1 MNYIVAE
8 KFSDKNKVTYAPT
21 EAKWV
26 LMDGFGGLV
35 FNYFGETGH
44 SIKVPLSVGV
54 IEKALNRGANI
65 FEITKVDKDGAPT
78 DFVKLTLHY
87 IEETDP
93 DTGKVKK
100 TIDPDK
106 TKCNFNKDNG
116 GIKVENTYIVPDIE
130 AIVEKIF
137 EDEAK
142 KRLDDAQEHFKKLIE
157 QSQNIVIEKKYADE
171 YEEVYEKTKARIK
184 ERIDKAAKEESSAT
198 QTTVPKAKTESI
210 SISPVVDNYPN
221 KEKKEDTT
229 NTGSSTTTT
238 TPKAA
243 APAATKATAATSNT
257 QATNKTTN
265 NKTTSSTSK

>member
-35 FNYFGETGH
+35 LNYFGETGH

-78 DFVKLTLHY
+78 DFVKLTLEY
-87 IEETDP
+87 KIEKDP
-93 DTGKVKK
+93 DTGKVTK
-100 TIDPDK
+100 TIDPEK
-106 TKCNFNKDNG
+106 SNFNKNNG

-130 AIVEKIF
+130 AIIEKIF
-137 EDEAK
+137 EDEAQ
-142 KRLDDAQEHFKKLIE
+142 KRLDDAKEHFKKLIE

-171 YEEVYEKTKARIK
+171 YEEVLEKTKKRIK

-198 QTTVPKAKTESI
+198 QTSGSKAKTESI
-210 SISPVVDNYPN
+210 SISPAVDNYPN
-221 KEKKEDTT
+221 KEKKEAATKT
-229 NTGSSTTTT
+229 VQ
-238 TPKAA
+238 KA
-243 APAATKATAATSNT
+243 APAVTKATTTASNT
-257 QATNKTTN
+257 QAENKTTN
-265 NKTTSSTSK
+265 NKTTSSTNK

>member
-35 FNYFGETGH
+35 LNYFGETGH

-78 DFVKLTLHY
+78 DFVKLTLEY
-87 IEETDP
+87 KVEKDP
-93 DTGKVKK
+93 ETGKVKK
-100 TIDPDK
+100 TIDPEK
-106 TKCNFNKDNG
+106 SNFNKDNG

-137 EDEAK
+137 EDEAQ
-142 KRLDDAQEHFKKLIE
+142 KRLDDAKEHFKKLIE

-171 YEEVYEKTKARIK
+171 YEEVLEKTKKRIK
-184 ERIDKAAKEESSAT
+184 ERIDKAAKEESSTT
-198 QTTVPKAKTESI
+198 QTSVSKAKTESI

-221 KEKKEDTT
+221 KEKKEDTSKT
-229 NTGSSTTTT
+229 VQ
-238 TPKAA
+238 KA
-243 APAATKATAATSNT
+243 APAVTKATATASNT
-257 QATNKTTN
+257 QAENKATN
-265 NKTTSSTSK
+265 NKTTSSTNK

>member
-78 DFVKLTLHY
+78 DFVKLTLEY
-87 IEETDP
+87 KVEKDP
-93 DTGKVKK
+93 ETGKVTK

-106 TKCNFNKDNG
+106 SNFNKDNG

-142 KRLDDAQEHFKKLIE
+142 KRLDDAKEHFKKLIE

-171 YEEVYEKTKARIK
+171 YEEVLEKTKKRIK

-198 QTTVPKAKTESI
+198 QTTVSKAKTESI
-210 SISPVVDNYPN
+210 SISPAVDNYPN
-221 KEKKEDTT
+221 KEKKEDTAKA
-229 NTGSSTTTT
+229 GSSTTTT
-238 TPKAA
+238 TQ
-243 APAATKATAATSNT
+243 KATAATSNT
-257 QATNKTTN
+257 QATNKSTN
-265 NKTTSSTSK
+265 NKTTSSTNK

>member
-35 FNYFGETGH
+35 LNYFGETGH
-44 SIKVPLSVGV
+44 SIKIPLSVGV

-78 DFVKLTLHY
+78 DFVKLTLEY
-87 IEETDP
+87 KVEKDP
-93 DTGKVKK
+93 DTGKVTK
-100 TIDPDK
+100 TIDPEK
-106 TKCNFNKDNG
+106 SNFNKNNG

-130 AIVEKIF
+130 AIIEKIF
-137 EDEAK
+137 EDEAQ
-142 KRLDDAQEHFKKLIE
+142 KRLDDAKEHFKKLIE

-171 YEEVYEKTKARIK
+171 YEEVLEKTKKRIK

-198 QTTVPKAKTESI
+198 QTSGSKAKTESI
-210 SISPVVDNYPN
+210 SISPAVDNYPN
-221 KEKKEDTT
+221 KEKKEAATKT
-229 NTGSSTTTT
+229 VQ
-238 TPKAA
+238 KA
-243 APAATKATAATSNT
+243 APAVTKATATASNT
-257 QATNKTTN
+257 QATDKVTN
-265 NKTTSSTSK
+265 NKTTSSTNK

>member
-35 FNYFGETGH
+35 LNYFGETGH

-78 DFVKLTLHY
+78 DFVKLTLEY
-87 IEETDP
+87 KIEKDP
-93 DTGKVKK
+93 DTGKVTK

-106 TKCNFNKDNG
+106 SNFNKDNG

-130 AIVEKIF
+130 AIIEKIF
-137 EDEAK
+137 EDEAQ
-142 KRLDDAQEHFKKLIE
+142 KRLDDAKEHFKKLIE

-171 YEEVYEKTKARIK
+171 YEEVLEKTKKRIK

-198 QTTVPKAKTESI
+198 QTSGSKAKTESI
-210 SISPVVDNYPN
+210 SISPAVDNYPN
-221 KEKKEDTT
+221 KEKKEAATKT
-229 NTGSSTTTT
+229 VQ
-238 TPKAA
+238 KA
-243 APAATKATAATSNT
+243 APAVTKATATASNT
-257 QATNKTTN
+257 QAENKTTN
-265 NKTTSSTSK
+265 NKTTSSTNK

>member
-8 KFSDKNKVTYAPT
+8 KFSDKNKVTYAAT

-35 FNYFGETGH
+35 LNYFGETGH

-78 DFVKLTLHY
+78 DFVKLTLEY
-87 IEETDP
+87 KVEKDP
-93 DTGKVKK
+93 ETGKVKK
-100 TIDPDK
+100 TIDPEK
-106 TKCNFNKDNG
+106 SNFNKDNG

-130 AIVEKIF
+130 AIIEKIF
-137 EDEAK
+137 EDEDK
-142 KRLDDAQEHFKKLIE
+142 KRLEDAQKHFKKLIE

-171 YEEVYEKTKARIK
+171 YEEVLEKTKKRIK

-198 QTTVPKAKTESI
+198 QTSGSKAKTESI
-210 SISPVVDNYPN
+210 SISPAVDNYPN
-221 KEKKEDTT
+221 KEKKEAATKT
-229 NTGSSTTTT
+229 VQ
-238 TPKAA
+238 KAA
-243 APAATKATAATSNT
+243 SAVTKATATASNT
-257 QATNKTTN
+257 QAENKATN
-265 NKTTSSTSK
+265 NKTTSSTNK

>member
-8 KFSDKNKVTYAPT
+8 KFSDKNKVTYAAT

-35 FNYFGETGH
+35 LNYFGETGH

-78 DFVKLTLHY
+78 DFVKLTLEY
-87 IEETDP
+87 KVEKDP
-93 DTGKVKK
+93 ETGKVKK
-100 TIDPDK
+100 TIDPEK
-106 TKCNFNKDNG
+106 SNFNKDNG

-130 AIVEKIF
+130 AIIEKIF
-137 EDEAK
+137 EDEAQ
-142 KRLDDAQEHFKKLIE
+142 KRLDDAKEHFKKLIE

-171 YEEVYEKTKARIK
+171 YEEVLEKTKKRIK
-184 ERIDKAAKEESSAT
+184 ERIDKAAKEESSTT
-198 QTTVPKAKTESI
+198 QTSGSKAKTESI

-229 NTGSSTTTT
+229 KTVQ
-238 TPKAA
+238 KA
-243 APAATKATAATSNT
+243 APAVTKATATASNT
-257 QATNKTTN
+257 QAENKTTN
-265 NKTTSSTSK
+265 NKTTSSTNK

>member
-35 FNYFGETGH
+35 LNYFGETGH

-78 DFVKLTLHY
+78 DFVKLTLEY
-87 IEETDP
+87 KVEKDP
-93 DTGKVKK
+93 DTGKVTK
-100 TIDPDK
+100 TIDPEK
-106 TKCNFNKDNG
+106 SNFNKNNG

-130 AIVEKIF
+130 AIIEKIF
-137 EDEAK
+137 EDEAQ
-142 KRLDDAQEHFKKLIE
+142 KRLDDAKEHFKKLIE

-171 YEEVYEKTKARIK
+171 YEEVLEKTKKRIK
-184 ERIDKAAKEESSAT
+184 ERIDKAAKEESSTT
-198 QTTVPKAKTESI
+198 QTSGSKAKTESI
-210 SISPVVDNYPN
+210 SISPAVDNYPN
-221 KEKKEDTT
+221 KEKKEAATKT
-229 NTGSSTTTT
+229 VQ
-238 TPKAA
+238 KA
-243 APAATKATAATSNT
+243 APAVTKATATASNT
-257 QATNKTTN
+257 QAENKATN
-265 NKTTSSTSK
+265 NKTTSSTNK

>member
-35 FNYFGETGH
+35 LNYFGETGH

-54 IEKALNRGANI
+54 IEKALSRGANI

-78 DFVKLTLHY
+78 DFVKLTLEY
-87 IEETDP
+87 KIEKDP
-93 DTGKVKK
+93 DTGKVTK

-106 TKCNFNKDNG
+106 SNFNKNNG

-130 AIVEKIF
+130 AIIEKIF

-171 YEEVYEKTKARIK
+171 YEEVLEKTKKRIK
-184 ERIDKAAKEESSAT
+184 ERIDKAAKEESSTT
-198 QTTVPKAKTESI
+198 QTSGSKAKTESI
-210 SISPVVDNYPN
+210 SISPAVDNYPN
-221 KEKKEDTT
+221 KEKKEAATK
-229 NTGSSTTTT
+229 TGSSTTTT
-238 TPKAA
+238 TQ
-243 APAATKATAATSNT
+243 KATATASNT

-265 NKTTSSTSK
+265 NKTTSSTNK

>member
-35 FNYFGETGH
+35 LNYFGETGH

-78 DFVKLTLHY
+78 DFVKLTLEY
-87 IEETDP
+87 KVEKDP
-93 DTGKVKK
+93 DTGKVTK
-100 TIDPDK
+100 TIDPEK
-106 TKCNFNKDNG
+106 SNFNKDNG

-130 AIVEKIF
+130 AIIEKIF
-137 EDEAK
+137 EDEAQ
-142 KRLDDAQEHFKKLIE
+142 KRLDDAKEHFKKLIE

-171 YEEVYEKTKARIK
+171 YEEVLEKTKKRIK

-198 QTTVPKAKTESI
+198 QTTVSKAKTESI

-221 KEKKEDTT
+221 KEKKEAATK
-229 NTGSSTTTT
+229 TGSSTTTT
-238 TPKAA
+238 TQKAA
-243 APAATKATAATSNT
+243 AATSNT
-257 QATNKTTN
+257 QATNKSTN
-265 NKTTSSTSK
+265 NKTTSSTNK

>member
-1 MNYIVAE
+1 M
-8 KFSDKNKVTYAPT
+8 
-21 EAKWV
+21 
-26 LMDGFGGLV
+26 
-35 FNYFGETGH
+35 TG
-44 SIKVPLSVGV
+44 VQTC
-54 IEKALNRGANI
+54 ALPI
-65 FEITKVDKDGAPT
+65 
-78 DFVKLTLHY
+78 Y
-87 IEETDP
+87 
-93 DTGKVKK
+93 
-100 TIDPDK
+100 
-106 TKCNFNKDNG
+106 KDNG

-171 YEEVYEKTKARIK
+171 YEEVLEKTKKRIK

-198 QTTVPKAKTESI
+198 QTTVSKAKTESI

-229 NTGSSTTTT
+229 KTGSSTTTT
-238 TPKAA
+238 TQKAA
-243 APAATKATAATSNT
+243 ATASNT

-265 NKTTSSTSK
+265 NKTTSSTNK

>member
-54 IEKALNRGANI
+54 IEKALSRGANI
-65 FEITKVDKDGAPT
+65 FEITKVDEDGAPT
-78 DFVKLTLHY
+78 DFVKLTLEY
-87 IEETDP
+87 KVEKDP
-93 DTGKVKK
+93 DTGKVTK
-100 TIDPDK
+100 TIDPEK
-106 TKCNFNKDNG
+106 SNFNKNNG

-130 AIVEKIF
+130 AIIEKIF
-137 EDEAK
+137 EDEAQ
-142 KRLDDAQEHFKKLIE
+142 KRLDDAKEHFKKLIE

-171 YEEVYEKTKARIK
+171 YEEVLEKTKKRIK

-198 QTTVPKAKTESI
+198 QTSGSKAKTESI
-210 SISPVVDNYPN
+210 SISPAVDNYPN
-221 KEKKEDTT
+221 KEKKEAATKT
-229 NTGSSTTTT
+229 VQ
-238 TPKAA
+238 KA
-243 APAATKATAATSNT
+243 APAVTKATATASNT
-257 QATNKTTN
+257 QAENKTTN
-265 NKTTSSTSK
+265 NKTTSSTNK

>member
-35 FNYFGETGH
+35 LNYFGETGH

-78 DFVKLTLHY
+78 DFVKLTLEY
-87 IEETDP
+87 KIEKDP
-93 DTGKVKK
+93 DTGKVTK

-106 TKCNFNKDNG
+106 SNFNKNNG

-130 AIVEKIF
+130 AIIEKIF
-137 EDEAK
+137 EDEAQ
-142 KRLDDAQEHFKKLIE
+142 KRLDDAKEHFKKLIE

-171 YEEVYEKTKARIK
+171 YEEVLEKTKKRIK

-198 QTTVPKAKTESI
+198 QTSGSKAKTESI
-210 SISPVVDNYPN
+210 SISPAVDNYPN
-221 KEKKEDTT
+221 KEKKEAATKT
-229 NTGSSTTTT
+229 VQ
-238 TPKAA
+238 KA
-243 APAATKATAATSNT
+243 APAVTKATTTASNT
-257 QATNKTTN
+257 QAENKTTN
-265 NKTTSSTSK
+265 NKTTSSTNK

>member
-35 FNYFGETGH
+35 LNYFGETGH

-78 DFVKLTLHY
+78 DFVKLTLEY
-87 IEETDP
+87 KIEKDP
-93 DTGKVKK
+93 DTGKVTK

-106 TKCNFNKDNG
+106 SNFNKNNG

-130 AIVEKIF
+130 AIIEKIF
-137 EDEAK
+137 EDEAQ
-142 KRLDDAQEHFKKLIE
+142 KRLEDAQEHFKKLIE

-171 YEEVYEKTKARIK
+171 YEEVLEKTKKRIK

-198 QTTVPKAKTESI
+198 QTSGSKAKTESI
-210 SISPVVDNYPN
+210 SISPAVDNYPN
-221 KEKKEDTT
+221 KEKKEAATKT
-229 NTGSSTTTT
+229 VQ
-238 TPKAA
+238 KA
-243 APAATKATAATSNT
+243 APAVTKATTTASNT
-257 QATNKTTN
+257 QAENKTTN
-265 NKTTSSTSK
+265 NKTTSSTNK

>member
-35 FNYFGETGH
+35 LNYFGETGH

-65 FEITKVDKDGAPT
+65 FEITKVDKDGAPI
-78 DFVKLTLHY
+78 DFVKLTLEY
-87 IEETDP
+87 KVEKDP
-93 DTGKVKK
+93 ETGKVKK
-100 TIDPDK
+100 TIDPEK
-106 TKCNFNKDNG
+106 SNFNKDNG

-130 AIVEKIF
+130 AIIEKIF
-137 EDEAK
+137 EDEAQ
-142 KRLDDAQEHFKKLIE
+142 KRLDDAKEHFKKLIE

-171 YEEVYEKTKARIK
+171 YEEVLEKTKKRIK

-198 QTTVPKAKTESI
+198 QTSGSKAKTESI
-210 SISPVVDNYPN
+210 SISPAVDNYPN
-221 KEKKEDTT
+221 KEKKEAATKT
-229 NTGSSTTTT
+229 VQ
-238 TPKAA
+238 KAA
-243 APAATKATAATSNT
+243 SAVTKATATASNT
-257 QATNKTTN
+257 QAENKATN
-265 NKTTSSTSK
+265 NKTTSSTNK

>member
-35 FNYFGETGH
+35 LNYFGETGH

-78 DFVKLTLHY
+78 DFVKLTLEY
-87 IEETDP
+87 KVEKDP
-93 DTGKVKK
+93 DTGKVTK
-100 TIDPDK
+100 TIDPEK
-106 TKCNFNKDNG
+106 SNFNKNNG

-130 AIVEKIF
+130 AIIEKIF
-137 EDEAK
+137 EDEAQ
-142 KRLDDAQEHFKKLIE
+142 KRLDDAKEHFKKLIE

-171 YEEVYEKTKARIK
+171 YEEVLEKTKKRIK
-184 ERIDKAAKEESSAT
+184 ERIDKAAKEESSTT
-198 QTTVPKAKTESI
+198 QTSGSKAKTESI
-210 SISPVVDNYPN
+210 SISPAVDNYPN
-221 KEKKEDTT
+221 KEKKEAATKT
-229 NTGSSTTTT
+229 VQ
-238 TPKAA
+238 KA
-243 APAATKATAATSNT
+243 APAVTKATATASNT
-257 QATNKTTN
+257 QAENKTTN
-265 NKTTSSTSK
+265 NKTTSSTNK

>member
-78 DFVKLTLHY
+78 DFVKLTLEY
-87 IEETDP
+87 KVEKDP
-93 DTGKVKK
+93 DTGKVTK

-106 TKCNFNKDNG
+106 SNFNKDNG

-142 KRLDDAQEHFKKLIE
+142 KRLDDAKEHFKKLIE

-171 YEEVYEKTKARIK
+171 YEEVLEKTKKRIK

-198 QTTVPKAKTESI
+198 QTTVSKAKTESI

-229 NTGSSTTTT
+229 KTSSSTTTT
-238 TPKAA
+238 TQ
-243 APAATKATAATSNT
+243 KATAATSNT
-257 QATNKTTN
+257 QATNKSTN
-265 NKTTSSTSK
+265 NKTTSSTNK

>member
-35 FNYFGETGH
+35 LNYFGETGH

-54 IEKALNRGANI
+54 IEKALSRGANI
-65 FEITKVDKDGAPT
+65 FEITKVDEDGAPT
-78 DFVKLTLHY
+78 DFVKLTLEY
-87 IEETDP
+87 KVEKDP
-93 DTGKVKK
+93 DTGKVTK
-100 TIDPDK
+100 TIDPEK
-106 TKCNFNKDNG
+106 SNFNKNNG

-130 AIVEKIF
+130 AIIEKIF
-137 EDEAK
+137 EDEAQ
-142 KRLDDAQEHFKKLIE
+142 KRLDDAKEHFKKLIE

-171 YEEVYEKTKARIK
+171 YEEVLEKTKKRIK

-198 QTTVPKAKTESI
+198 QTTVSKAKTESI

-221 KEKKEDTT
+221 KEKKEDTAK
-229 NTGSSTTTT
+229 TGSSTTATT
-238 TPKAA
+238 QKAA
-243 APAATKATAATSNT
+243 AATSNT
-257 QATNKTTN
+257 QATNKSTN
-265 NKTTSSTSK
+265 NKTTSSTNK

>member
-35 FNYFGETGH
+35 LNYFGETGH

-54 IEKALNRGANI
+54 IEKALSRGANI
-65 FEITKVDKDGAPT
+65 FEITKVDEDGAPT
-78 DFVKLTLHY
+78 DFVKLTLEY
-87 IEETDP
+87 KVEKDP
-93 DTGKVKK
+93 DTGKVTK
-100 TIDPDK
+100 TIDPEK
-106 TKCNFNKDNG
+106 SNFNKNNG

-130 AIVEKIF
+130 AIIEKIF

-142 KRLDDAQEHFKKLIE
+142 KRLDDAKEHFKKLIE

-171 YEEVYEKTKARIK
+171 YEEVLEKTKKRIK

-198 QTTVPKAKTESI
+198 QTTVSKAKTESI
-210 SISPVVDNYPN
+210 SISPAVDNYPN
-221 KEKKEDTT
+221 KEKKEAATK
-229 NTGSSTTTT
+229 TGSSTTATT
-238 TPKAA
+238 QKAA
-243 APAATKATAATSNT
+243 AATSNT
-257 QATNKTTN
+257 QATNKSTN
-265 NKTTSSTSK
+265 NKTTSSTNK

>member
-87 IEETDP
+87 IEKTDP
-93 DTGKVKK
+93 VTGKVKK
-100 TIDPDK
+100 TIDPEK
-106 TKCNFNKDNG
+106 SNFNKDNG

-142 KRLDDAQEHFKKLIE
+142 KRLEDAQEHFKKLIE

-171 YEEVYEKTKARIK
+171 YEEVLEKTKKRIK
-184 ERIDKAAKEESSAT
+184 ERIDKAAKEESSTT
-198 QTTVPKAKTESI
+198 QTPVTKAKTESI
-210 SISPVVDNYPN
+210 SISPAVDNYPN
-221 KEKKEDTT
+221 KEKKEDSSK
-229 NTGSSTTTT
+229 TGSSTTTT
-238 TPKAA
+238 QKAA
-243 APAATKATAATSNT
+243 APAAATSNT
-257 QATNKTTN
+257 QATNKSTN
-265 NKTTSSTSK
+265 NKTTSSTNK

>member
-35 FNYFGETGH
+35 LNYFGETGH

-65 FEITKVDKDGAPT
+65 FEITKVDEDGTPT
-78 DFVKLTLHY
+78 DFVKLTLEY
-87 IEETDP
+87 KIEKDP
-93 DTGKVKK
+93 DTGKVTK
-100 TIDPDK
+100 TIDPEK
-106 TKCNFNKDNG
+106 SNFNKNNG

-130 AIVEKIF
+130 AIIEKIF
-137 EDEAK
+137 EDEAQ
-142 KRLDDAQEHFKKLIE
+142 KRLDDAKEHFKKLIE

-171 YEEVYEKTKARIK
+171 YEEVLEKTKKRIK

-198 QTTVPKAKTESI
+198 QTTVSKAKTESI
-210 SISPVVDNYPN
+210 SISPAVDNYPN
-221 KEKKEDTT
+221 KEKKEAATKT
-229 NTGSSTTTT
+229 VQ
-238 TPKAA
+238 KA
-243 APAATKATAATSNT
+243 APAVTKATATASNT
-257 QATNKTTN
+257 QAENKTTN
-265 NKTTSSTSK
+265 NKTTSSTNK

>member
-35 FNYFGETGH
+35 LNYFGETGH

-78 DFVKLTLHY
+78 DFVKLTLEY
-87 IEETDP
+87 KVEKDP
-93 DTGKVKK
+93 ETGKVKK

-106 TKCNFNKDNG
+106 SNFNKDNG

-130 AIVEKIF
+130 AIIEKIF
-137 EDEAK
+137 EDEAQ
-142 KRLDDAQEHFKKLIE
+142 KRLDDAKEHFKKLIE

-171 YEEVYEKTKARIK
+171 YEEVLEKTKKRIK
-184 ERIDKAAKEESSAT
+184 ERIDKAAKEESSTT
-198 QTTVPKAKTESI
+198 QTSVSKAKTESI

-221 KEKKEDTT
+221 KEKKEDTSK
-229 NTGSSTTTT
+229 TGSSTTTT
-238 TPKAA
+238 TQ
-243 APAATKATAATSNT
+243 KATAATSNT
-257 QATNKTTN
+257 QATNKSTN
-265 NKTTSSTSK
+265 NKTTSSTNK

>member
-35 FNYFGETGH
+35 LNYFGETGH

-78 DFVKLTLHY
+78 DFVKLTLEY
-87 IEETDP
+87 KVEKDP
-93 DTGKVKK
+93 ETGKVKK
-100 TIDPDK
+100 TIDPEK
-106 TKCNFNKDNG
+106 SNFNKDNG

-130 AIVEKIF
+130 AIIEKIF
-137 EDEAK
+137 EDEAQ

-171 YEEVYEKTKARIK
+171 YEEVLEKTKKRIK

-198 QTTVPKAKTESI
+198 QTSVSKAKTESI

-221 KEKKEDTT
+221 KEKKEDTSKT
-229 NTGSSTTTT
+229 VQ
-238 TPKAA
+238 KA
-243 APAATKATAATSNT
+243 APAVTKATATASNT
-257 QATNKTTN
+257 QAENKATN
-265 NKTTSSTSK
+265 NKTTSSTNK

>member
-35 FNYFGETGH
+35 LNYFGETGH

-54 IEKALNRGANI
+54 IEKALSRGANI
-65 FEITKVDKDGAPT
+65 FEITKVDEDGAPT
-78 DFVKLTLHY
+78 DFVKLTLEY
-87 IEETDP
+87 KIEKDL
-93 DTGKVKK
+93 DTGKVTK

-106 TKCNFNKDNG
+106 SNFNKNNG

-130 AIVEKIF
+130 AIIEKIF
-137 EDEAK
+137 EDEAQ
-142 KRLDDAQEHFKKLIE
+142 KRLDDAKEHFKKLIE

-171 YEEVYEKTKARIK
+171 YEEVLEKTKKRIK

-198 QTTVPKAKTESI
+198 QTSGSKAKTESI
-210 SISPVVDNYPN
+210 SISPAVDNYPN
-221 KEKKEDTT
+221 KEKKEAATKT
-229 NTGSSTTTT
+229 VQ
-238 TPKAA
+238 KA
-243 APAATKATAATSNT
+243 APAVTKATATASNT
-257 QATNKTTN
+257 QAENKTTN
-265 NKTTSSTSK
+265 NKTTSSTNK

>member
-8 KFSDKNKVTYAPT
+8 KFSDKNKVTYAAT

-35 FNYFGETGH
+35 LNYFGETGH

-78 DFVKLTLHY
+78 DFVKLTLEY
-87 IEETDP
+87 KVEKDP
-93 DTGKVKK
+93 ETGKVKK
-100 TIDPDK
+100 TIDPEK
-106 TKCNFNKDNG
+106 SNFNKDNG

-142 KRLDDAQEHFKKLIE
+142 KRLDDAKEHFKKLIE

-171 YEEVYEKTKARIK
+171 YEEVLEKTKKRIK
-184 ERIDKAAKEESSAT
+184 ERIDKAAKEESSTT
-198 QTTVPKAKTESI
+198 QTSGSKAKTESI
-210 SISPVVDNYPN
+210 SISPAVDNYPN
-221 KEKKEDTT
+221 KEKKEAATKT
-229 NTGSSTTTT
+229 VQ
-238 TPKAA
+238 KAA
-243 APAATKATAATSNT
+243 SAVTKATATASNT
-257 QATNKTTN
+257 QAENKATN
-265 NKTTSSTSK
+265 NKTTSSTNK

>member
-35 FNYFGETGH
+35 LNYFGETGH

-65 FEITKVDKDGAPT
+65 FEITKVDEDGAPT
-78 DFVKLTLHY
+78 DFVKLTLEY
-87 IEETDP
+87 KVEKDP
-93 DTGKVKK
+93 DTGKVTK
-100 TIDPDK
+100 TIDPEK
-106 TKCNFNKDNG
+106 SNFNKNNG

-130 AIVEKIF
+130 AIIEKIF
-137 EDEAK
+137 EDEAQ
-142 KRLDDAQEHFKKLIE
+142 KRLDDAKEHFKKLIE

-171 YEEVYEKTKARIK
+171 YEEVLEKTKKRIK

-198 QTTVPKAKTESI
+198 QTTVSKAKTESI
-210 SISPVVDNYPN
+210 SISPAVDNYPN
-221 KEKKEDTT
+221 KEKKEAATKT
-229 NTGSSTTTT
+229 VQ
-238 TPKAA
+238 KA
-243 APAATKATAATSNT
+243 APAVTKATATASNT
-257 QATNKTTN
+257 QAENKTTN
-265 NKTTSSTSK
+265 NKTTSSTNK

>member
-35 FNYFGETGH
+35 LNYFGETGH

-65 FEITKVDKDGAPT
+65 FEITKVDEDGAPT
-78 DFVKLTLHY
+78 DFVKLTLEY
-87 IEETDP
+87 KVEKDP
-93 DTGKVKK
+93 DTGKVTK
-100 TIDPDK
+100 TIDPEK
-106 TKCNFNKDNG
+106 SNFNKNNG

-130 AIVEKIF
+130 AIIEKIF

-142 KRLDDAQEHFKKLIE
+142 KRLEDAQEHFKKLIE

-171 YEEVYEKTKARIK
+171 YEEVLEKTKKRIK
-184 ERIDKAAKEESSAT
+184 ERIDKAAKEESSTT
-198 QTTVPKAKTESI
+198 QTSGSKAKTESI
-210 SISPVVDNYPN
+210 SISPAVDNYPN
-221 KEKKEDTT
+221 KEKKEAATK
-229 NTGSSTTTT
+229 TGSSTTTT
-238 TPKAA
+238 QKAA
-243 APAATKATAATSNT
+243 AATSNT
-257 QATNKTTN
+257 QAENKVTN
-265 NKTTSSTSK
+265 NKTTSSTNK

>member
-35 FNYFGETGH
+35 LNYFGETGH

-65 FEITKVDKDGAPT
+65 FEITKVDEDGAPT
-78 DFVKLTLHY
+78 DFVKLTLEY
-87 IEETDP
+87 KVEKDP
-93 DTGKVKK
+93 DTGKVTK
-100 TIDPDK
+100 TIDPEK
-106 TKCNFNKDNG
+106 SNFNKNNG

-130 AIVEKIF
+130 AIIEKIF

-142 KRLDDAQEHFKKLIE
+142 KRLEDAQEHFKKLIE

-171 YEEVYEKTKARIK
+171 YEEVLEKTKKRIK
-184 ERIDKAAKEESSAT
+184 ERIDKAAKEESSTT
-198 QTTVPKAKTESI
+198 QTSGSKAKTESI
-210 SISPVVDNYPN
+210 SISPAVDNYPN
-221 KEKKEDTT
+221 KEKKEAATKT
-229 NTGSSTTTT
+229 VQ
-238 TPKAA
+238 KA
-243 APAATKATAATSNT
+243 APAVTKATATASNT
-257 QATNKTTN
+257 QAENKTTN
-265 NKTTSSTSK
+265 NKTTSSTNK

>member
-78 DFVKLTLHY
+78 DFVKLTLEY
-87 IEETDP
+87 KVEKDS
-93 DTGKVKK
+93 DTGKVTK

-106 TKCNFNKDNG
+106 SNFNKDNG

-142 KRLDDAQEHFKKLIE
+142 KRLDDAKEHFKKLIE

-171 YEEVYEKTKARIK
+171 YEEVLEKTKKRIK

-198 QTTVPKAKTESI
+198 QITVSKAKTESI
-210 SISPVVDNYPN
+210 SISPAVDNYPN

-229 NTGSSTTTT
+229 KTVQ
-238 TPKAA
+238 KAA
-243 APAATKATAATSNT
+243 SAVTKATATASNT
-257 QATNKTTN
+257 QATNKATN
-265 NKTTSSTSK
+265 NKTTSSTNK

>member
-8 KFSDKNKVTYAPT
+8 KFSDKNKVTYKT
-21 EAKWV
+21 EEAKWV

-93 DTGKVKK
+93 VTGKVKK

-142 KRLDDAQEHFKKLIE
+142 KRLDDAKEHFKKLIE

-171 YEEVYEKTKARIK
+171 YEEVLEKTKKRIK
-184 ERIDKAAKEESSAT
+184 ERIDKAAKEESSTT
-198 QTTVPKAKTESI
+198 QTSGSKAKTESI
-210 SISPVVDNYPN
+210 SISPAVDNYPN
-221 KEKKEDTT
+221 KEKKEAATKT
-229 NTGSSTTTT
+229 VQ
-238 TPKAA
+238 KAA
-243 APAATKATAATSNT
+243 SAVTKATATASNT
-257 QATNKTTN
+257 QAENKATN
-265 NKTTSSTSK
+265 NKTTSSTNK